1 MNWNVP
7 RCRYVIRVCNYLF
20 SSYLFQIHTTTFIVC
35 ITFLQSFLL
44 SLIERAE
51 RYHQR
56 RKKKNWKQ
64 KRESPM
70 SLSSSILFHI
80 LLPLPNVATLTYYY
94 GTKSI
99 NHKAHCDWHQK
110 LINCRQIV
118 FGMTVTL
125 FLWKCHF
132 FHECTFQVRKGR
144 KWSWLFSEI
153 VGSKVSWIKN
163 GDYTRILPF
172 LWYSDLHTNK
182 SIVCILSVIYLF
194 YKWT

>member
-1 MNWNVP
+1 M
-7 RCRYVIRVCNYLF
+7 F
-20 SSYLFQIHTTTFIVC
+20 SSYLFKIHTNTFIVYVC

-44 SLIERAE
+44 SLIERVE

-56 RKKKNWKQ
+56 RRRKKNWKQ

-125 FLWKCHF
+125 SLWKCHF
-132 FHECTFQVRKGR
+132 FHERTFEVRKGR

-153 VGSKVSWIKN
+153 VWSKVSWIKN
-163 GDYTRILPF
+163 ADCTRILPF
-172 LWYSDLHTNK
+172 
-182 SIVCILSVIYLF
+182 
-194 YKWT
+194 

>member
-1 MNWNVP
+1 M
-7 RCRYVIRVCNYLF
+7 F
-20 SSYLFQIHTTTFIVC
+20 SSYLFKIHTNTFIVYVC

-44 SLIERAE
+44 SLIERVE

-56 RKKKNWKQ
+56 RRRKKNWKQ

-125 FLWKCHF
+125 SLWKCHF
-132 FHECTFQVRKGR
+132 FHERTFEVRKGR

-153 VGSKVSWIKN
+153 VRSKVSWIKN
-163 GDYTRILPF
+163 ADCTRILPF
-172 LWYSDLHTNK
+172 LWYSDLHKNK
-182 SIVCILSVIYLF
+182 SIVFIFRVIYLF
-194 YKWT
+194 YKWTCLDKSVLIKW

>member
-1 MNWNVP
+1 
-7 RCRYVIRVCNYLF
+7 
-20 SSYLFQIHTTTFIVC
+20 
-35 ITFLQSFLL
+35 
-44 SLIERAE
+44 
-51 RYHQR
+51 
-56 RKKKNWKQ
+56 
-64 KRESPM
+64 M

-153 VGSKVSWIKN
+153 FGSKVSWIKN

-182 SIVCILSVIYLF
+182 SIVCTLSVIYFLSAPQRSWSALRNDF
-194 YKWT
+194 SSSSLSSSSLSSLSSLSPKGSKCPPSIFCC